1 MNHVTSVRATRP
13 ADAPHP
19 VVFPNHVYILLGAPA
34 TGKSYWAERH
44 NYQEVYDA
52 LSDHTHTRLLTSGQ
66 VEFAYTGASACKT
79 VPDALLRA
87 GMDLAPLHPLRA
99 TVLQFS
105 ALGHAPVEL
114 LSAEALPVTGL
125 DVEQRA
131 AVAEHARRLRG
142 VLF

>member
-1 MNHVTSVRATRP
+1 MSNLTHGYAHRP
-13 ADAPHP
+13 ALASHA

-44 NYQEVYDA
+44 NYTEVYDA
-52 LSDHTHTRLLTSGQ
+52 LSEHTRTHLLTSGQ

-79 VPDALLRA
+79 VSDALLRA

-114 LSAEALPVTGL
+114 LSAEALPVAGQDL
-125 DVEQRA
+125 EQRA
-131 AVAEHARRLRG
+131 AAAEHAWRLRAA
-142 VLF
+142 